1 MQRYGKPLLKGTIG
15 LSIVLL
21 GTADAA
27 LSQETLAPSAA
38 RAVTVGVVSDGPSP
52 GDTLQD
58 LIEAEL
64 RRLVAGRG
72 VALTFKSSPAFDAG
86 WQAAR
91 MGPALRAAL
100 DDPEVDFILTTG
112 LLTTQAALDLTLS
125 KPVVSAFLQRLDFFG
140 LADLEGNRS
149 LKANLSFV
157 LVANLIE
164 NDLEALI
171 EMEGAERVHVAVPEE
186 MVEQVEVLESE
197 RAALAAAL
205 GIDLVVWPLAP
216 DVGRTLAG
224 VDSTVNHVLLGPT
237 PRYSPSQREELI
249 YGLTERRI
257 TTFSFVGHEDLELGV
272 MAARTPPTEML
283 AIRRAALNLRE
294 LIFGARVEDL
304 PVLIS
309 ADPQL
314 VIEGVT
320 AAAVGYRPSLI
331 TLGYATIR
339 NPDALELEETPLE
352 LEEAMKLAER
362 GNRDLVISG
371 EDVEISRRE
380 RQLSLSPMLPQIGA
394 SLDASWMEPGGL
406 EGRIPERL
414 LATGVQA
421 RQMIYD
427 DATISQYRA
436 SGRLYEGQQQNYE
449 AVRLDVI
456 RDAGV
461 AFLRLQLVR
470 VLYELE
476 LQNLRLT
483 EQNLALSRFRVD
495 VGYSGRDEV
504 FRWEAEVAGRRSDL
518 YRRLAIVEAR
528 RVELNQLLAV
538 DQSTRWNT
546 VEIPVDSRVFPFL
559 EGRLPDIVTD
569 IDDLEA
575 FRGFALQLATEAAPE
590 LLAVGKNREA
600 REIQLGQRKRAWF
613 LPSLFAGIDWLYQ
626 IERYPEL
633 EGVTRSFPRLQFG
646 ATYPVFQGAARSFE
660 VGRSAAEL
668 NQVTE
673 EERLT
678 LDRIERRART
688 VLNNLQSSFPS
699 IRFRRKAAESANRNF
714 ELVQDKYAQGLVNI
728 TDLLVAQTESFA
740 AGQRAAAAVS
750 LFLID
755 LVEFQRSIAWFEF
768 EQTQADRDIL
778 VQRIQNAIDN

>member
-1 MQRYGKPLLKGTIG
+1 MPKYTETLLRG
-15 LSIVLL
+15 LVGVSILL
-21 GTADAA
+21 LWGPQPAT
-27 LSQETLAPSAA
+27 SQEALAPGT
-38 RAVTVGVVSDGPSP
+38 RAVTIGVVSDGPSP

-64 RRLVAGRG
+64 RQLVVGRG

-91 MGPALRAAL
+91 MGPALQAAL

-112 LLTTQAALDLTLS
+112 LLTTQAALGTALS
-125 KPVVSAFLQRLDFFG
+125 KPVVSAFVQRMDFFG

-149 LKANLSFV
+149 LKPNLSFV
-157 LVANLIE
+157 LVANLVE
-164 NDLEALI
+164 DDLEALI
-171 EMEGAERVHVAVPEE
+171 EMEGTARVHVAVPGE

-197 RAALAAAL
+197 RAALAAVL
-205 GIDLVVWPLAP
+205 GIDLVMWPLAP

-224 VDSTVNHVLLGPT
+224 VGSMVKHVLLGPT
-237 PRYSPSQREELI
+237 PRYSRAQREELI
-249 YGLTERRI
+249 SGLTERRI

-272 MAARTPPTEML
+272 MAARTPSTEIL

-304 PVLIS
+304 PVLVS

-394 SLDASWMEPGGL
+394 SLDASWIEPGGL

-518 YRRLAIVEAR
+518 YRRLAIVESR

-538 DQSTRWNT
+538 DQTTRWNT
-546 VEIPVDSRVFPFL
+546 LEIPVDSRVFPFL
-559 EGRLPDIVTD
+559 GERLPDIVTD

-575 FRGFALQLATEAAPE
+575 FRGIALQLATETAPE

-613 LPSLFAGIDWLYQ
+613 LPSLFAGVDWLYQ

-633 EGVTRSFPRLQFG
+633 EGVTRSFPRLQLG

-688 VLNNLQSSFPS
+688 ALNNLESSFPS
-699 IRFRRKAAESANRNF
+699 IRFRRKAAESARRNF

-768 EQTQADRDIL
+768 EQTQEEQDIL